1 MGFINE
7 DFNISEGI
15 SIYQKGLNAQGG
27 LTCLKEGLNAY

>member
-1 MGFINE
+1 MLIKG
-7 DFNISEGI
+7 SLTRV